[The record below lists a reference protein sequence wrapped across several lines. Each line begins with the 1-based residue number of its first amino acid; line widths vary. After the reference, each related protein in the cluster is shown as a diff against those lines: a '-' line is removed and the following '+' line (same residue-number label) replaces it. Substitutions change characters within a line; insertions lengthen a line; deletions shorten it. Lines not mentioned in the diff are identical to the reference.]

1 MAFAVIDRFEGEK
14 AVLLVGEAEK
24 EAVFPK
30 SELPEEAAEGDYLK
44 IDITIDHA
52 ATEAAMQEAA
62 ELLKELKGEK

>member
-24 EAVFPK
+24 KAVFPK
-30 SELPEEAAEGDYLK
+30 LELPEEAAEGDYLK

-52 ATEAAMQEAA
+52 ATETAMQEAA